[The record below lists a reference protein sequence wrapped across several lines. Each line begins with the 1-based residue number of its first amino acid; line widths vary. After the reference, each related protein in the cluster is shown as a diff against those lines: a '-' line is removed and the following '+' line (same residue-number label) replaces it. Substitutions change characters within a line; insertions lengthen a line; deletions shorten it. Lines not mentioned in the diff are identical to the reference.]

1 VSTLSILSRCVVCSV
16 ITLSILSRCVVCSVI
31 TLSILSNCVVSSV
44 NIVNTVEIT
53 ERKYKQNLLP
63 YMMNVTDCPF
73 FEKKN
78 IQENSVLEV
87 SKNIRISQQ
96 IRSLQSMMV
105 GKLNQ

>member
-1 VSTLSILSRCVVCSV
+1 VLTLSILSRSVVCSA
-16 ITLSILSRCVVCSVI
+16 I

-63 YMMNVTDCPF
+63 YMMNITDCPF
-73 FEKKN
+73 FEKKKN
-78 IQENSVLEV
+78 IQENSVLDV